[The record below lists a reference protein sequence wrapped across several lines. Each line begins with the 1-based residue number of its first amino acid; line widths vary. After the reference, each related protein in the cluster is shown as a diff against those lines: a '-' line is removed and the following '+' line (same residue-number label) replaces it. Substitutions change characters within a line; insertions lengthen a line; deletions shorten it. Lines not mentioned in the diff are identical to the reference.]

1 MQQHQYQGHV
11 NTASAMTASAVSS
24 PHQIPSVPSSQTA
37 QGPNGPR
44 LPKSISF
51 KKWDSKTTP
60 KAKRQTQFRSYKEC
74 GNKMQEEKC
83 KHLSA
88 IYYLCSLPV
97 QM

>member
-37 QGPNGPR
+37 QGPNGPQ

-51 KKWDSKTTP
+51 KKWDSKTVLP
-60 KAKRQTQFRSYKEC
+60 KQRDRLSLEVTKNVAI
-74 GNKMQEEKC
+74 KC
-83 KHLSA
+83 RKKNVS
-88 IYYLCSLPV
+88 I
-97 QM
+97 